1 MRYDHSAHVGE
12 SEGGMVQTT
21 LTGMDE
27 DILAIIEYV
36 IHRWPTNPL
45 ILLASDVTGR
55 VVLKHAAHHPS
66 VRLLLLFA
74 PVLDLQYTLMTVHK
88 DDLIAASLR
97 GKHLGLAIF

>member
-1 MRYDHSAHVGE
+1 MLHFVILAPGYGRTKKDYIDLAYYFACNDCHVVRYDHSAHVGE

-55 VVLKHAAHHPS
+55 VVLKHAAHHPW
-66 VRLLLLFA
+66 
-74 PVLDLQYTLMTVHK
+74 
-88 DDLIAASLR
+88 
-97 GKHLGLAIF
+97 